1 MATVLFISQDR
12 LKTSTALNYN
22 IDTEYLLPFV
32 KISQDKHLQAILGTK
47 LYEKLEAE
55 IQAGTLAGAYK
66 TLVDDYIQDALVH
79 YAIVEALP
87 FISYK
92 IANGSITQKNSEN
105 GTAAT
110 KNDVDWL
117 IRKQMDS
124 AEFYGQRIIDYLI
137 YKTSSLMTVRYYA
150 CNVVSTICV
159 SRFDK
164 HLYEL
169 VLCAALPGVGEDCS
183 LRWSNCL
190 FYGR

>member
-87 FISYK
+87 FIAYK

-137 YKTSSLMTVRYYA
+137 YKTSSFPEYSSNSNADIEPIGNAY
-150 CNVVSTICV
+150 N
-159 SRFDK
+159 
-164 HLYEL
+164 
-169 VLCAALPGVGEDCS
+169 PGIKID
-183 LRWSNCL
+183 
-190 FYGR
+190 

>member
-1 MATVLFISQDR
+1 MATVLFISEDR

-32 KISQDKHLQAILGTK
+32 KISQDKHLQAILGTQ
-47 LYEKLEAE
+47 LYEKLENE

-79 YAIVEALP
+79 YAIIEALP

-137 YKTSSLMTVRYYA
+137 YKTSSFPEY
-150 CNVVSTICV
+150 S
-159 SRFDK
+159 
-164 HLYEL
+164 
-169 VLCAALPGVGEDCS
+169 
-183 LRWSNCL
+183 SNSNADIDPIGNAYNC
-190 FYGR
+190 GIKID

>member
-92 IANGSITQKNSEN
+92 IANGSITQKNS
-105 GTAAT
+105 
-110 KNDVDWL
+110 DL
-117 IRKQMDS
+117 
-124 AEFYGQRIIDYLI
+124 
-137 YKTSSLMTVRYYA
+137 
-150 CNVVSTICV
+150 
-159 SRFDK
+159 
-164 HLYEL
+164 
-169 VLCAALPGVGEDCS
+169 
-183 LRWSNCL
+183 
-190 FYGR
+190 

>member
-1 MATVLFISQDR
+1 MATVLFISEDR

-47 LYEKLEAE
+47 LYEKLEND
-55 IQAGTLAGAYK
+55 IAGTGGASLTGEYK
-66 TLVDDYIQDALVH
+66 ILVDDYIQDALVH

-137 YKTSSLMTVRYYA
+137 HKTSSFPEYSSNSNADIDPIGNAY
-150 CNVVSTICV
+150 N
-159 SRFDK
+159 
-164 HLYEL
+164 
-169 VLCAALPGVGEDCS
+169 PGIKID
-183 LRWSNCL
+183 
-190 FYGR
+190 

>member
-47 LYEKLEAE
+47 LYEKLEND
-55 IQAGTLAGAYK
+55 IAGVDGASLTGAYK

-137 YKTSSLMTVRYYA
+137 YKTSSFPEYSSNSNADIDPISNAY
-150 CNVVSTICV
+150 N
-159 SRFDK
+159 
-164 HLYEL
+164 
-169 VLCAALPGVGEDCS
+169 PGIKID
-183 LRWSNCL
+183 
-190 FYGR
+190 